1 MKKSIFSSSNILYH
15 SFLLFLR
22 YFLFKKIKHMPVLF
36 FLIIFFFKKIQ
47 ISSHAIIS
55 THFGTW
61 ITQAID
67 LRFVVVR
74 IILFC
79 ILKKNI

>member
-1 MKKSIFSSSNILYH
+1 
-15 SFLLFLR
+15 
-22 YFLFKKIKHMPVLF
+22 MPVLF

-74 IILFC
+74 IILFY